1 MYCGV
6 DIGGTHTQIGAVDA
20 SGRVIDHEKL
30 NTASFTQARDLVVT
44 IAYTILRMA
53 KVSGNKV
60 EGIGVGCPNVNPKT
74 GMLRRA
80 ANLNFKDEISLRDE
94 LAQYFP
100 GIPVVVDNDANAA
113 AMGERIYGKAQHT
126 DDFLCVTLG
135 TGVGGGVFCNGK
147 LVYGL
152 NGMAGEIGHMMVET
166 GGRPCGCGRKGC
178 LERYASAGGIL
189 QNYLEICTEKNI
201 APKVAEYRQL
211 AEAAK
216 AGDLLALQAFDKAAR
231 ILGRAL
237 ADIACV
243 TAPTHIFVFG
253 GVAQVGEIL
262 LAPLRRHFA
271 ENLLFC
277 YKDDRKQE
285 ADGIRETEHAQKADG
300 NSDYPAAQTKTAGE
314 TPAVCIELSAL
325 METMK
330 DAAVL
335 GAAALARFTAP
346 DSIR

>member
-20 SGRVIDHEKL
+20 AGNVLDHEKL
-30 NTASFTQARDLVVT
+30 NTRSFTQARDLVIT

-53 KVSGNKV
+53 KVSGRKI
-60 EGIGVGCPNVNPKT
+60 EGIGVGCPNVNPRT
-74 GMLRRA
+74 GILRKA
-80 ANLNFKDEISLRDE
+80 ANLNFKEEISIKDE

-113 AMGERIYGKAQHT
+113 AVGERIYGKAQHT

-135 TGVGGGVFCNGK
+135 TGIGGGVFCNGK

-152 NGMAGEIGHMMVET
+152 NGMAGEIGHMLVEPN
-166 GGRPCGCGRKGC
+166 GRPCGCGRKGC

-189 QNYLEICTEKNI
+189 DNYLEICTQNNT
-201 APKVAEYRQL
+201 APKASEYRQV
-211 AEAAK
+211 AEAAQ
-216 AGDLLALQAFDKAAR
+216 AGDPLALQAFDKAAR

-237 ADIACV
+237 ANIACV

-262 LAPLRRHFA
+262 LAPLRGYFA

-277 YKDDRKQE
+277 YK
-285 ADGIRETEHAQKADG
+285 
-300 NSDYPAAQTKTAGE
+300 KTAE
-314 TPAVCIELSAL
+314 QHPAVHAEQHPAVCIELSEL
-325 METMK
+325 METFK
-330 DAAVL
+330 DAAIL
-335 GAAALARFTAP
+335 GAAALPRL
-346 DSIR
+346 